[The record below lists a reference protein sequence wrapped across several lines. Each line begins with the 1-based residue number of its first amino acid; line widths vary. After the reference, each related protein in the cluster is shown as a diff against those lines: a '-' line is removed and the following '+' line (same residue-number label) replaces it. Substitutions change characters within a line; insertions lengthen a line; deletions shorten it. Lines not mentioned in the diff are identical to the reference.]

1 MDQQRVIAGDTKKHG
16 DSPGSWFPWNLG
28 RDLHGRDLR
37 GVEARGR
44 YPTVKPFCLLLP
56 SPGREFRSQGEKK
69 NPLLLCWRNVERGRR
84 AEAQGWV
91 SPGKS
96 LCCAPAATR
105 SSKHTR
111 EWLQLSSERGGTSAR
126 KSVGFCNNWQGSL
139 TGCYCSCTTL
149 LLVPV

>member
-1 MDQQRVIAGDTKKHG
+1 MSLTPGSGGPRGKGNGYALQYSWSFPGGSDGKESACNAGD
-16 DSPGSWFPWNLG
+16 
-28 RDLHGRDLR
+28 
-37 GVEARGR
+37 
-44 YPTVKPFCLLLP
+44 PTVKPFCLLLP

-126 KSVGFCNNWQGSL
+126 KSVGFCNNWQGSP